1 MDPLSRDENY
11 TRRLTPEMWR
21 EIKSAPPE
29 VMAEMLDDLKH
40 GNTYYT
46 GVETDKGVLLFSRDI
61 VGEIQYSDYMY
72 KYIENDF
79 FAPEFAV
86 KSLAIHELR
95 GWPSLMEG
103 KVNRCHDRFGWWGD
117 EETIR
122 RAYQDRSVLKNA
134 TDSETYD
141 LTPTWEN
148 YYRLTDADKGLGLTR
163 SPYNYDRMTLLYI
176 VDKGYPR
183 DGVVDEYPDEFSFH
197 EKFEKIEN
205 KQLGRNR
212 WDVYDE
218 MQERAKKLA
227 GKLLKEHFPEIRQ
240 KVNRCHDRFGWW
252 GDEETI
258 RRAYQDRS
266 VLKNATDSETYDLT
280 PTWENYYRLTDADK
294 GLGLTRSPY
303 NYDRMTLL
311 YIVDKGYPRDGVV
324 DEYPDEFSFHE
335 KFEKIENKQLGRNR
349 WDVYDEMQERAKK
362 LAGKLLKEH
371 FPEIRQKADMKEK
384 AAVRKSKGM
393 KM

>member
-21 EIKSAPPE
+21 GIKSAPPE

-240 KVNRCHDRFGWW
+240 K
-252 GDEETI
+252 
-258 RRAYQDRS
+258 
-266 VLKNATDSETYDLT
+266 
-280 PTWENYYRLTDADK
+280 
-294 GLGLTRSPY
+294 
-303 NYDRMTLL
+303 
-311 YIVDKGYPRDGVV
+311 
-324 DEYPDEFSFHE
+324 
-335 KFEKIENKQLGRNR
+335 
-349 WDVYDEMQERAKK
+349 
-362 LAGKLLKEH
+362 
-371 FPEIRQKADMKEK
+371 ADMKEK